1 MMKLANIDQH
11 HPFSLCALRQDN
23 EENCFF
29 LDYGYKYFN
38 FPMMVVESQ
47 YDTYTLNKILEISCV
62 NEKGSLSGCSSA
74 EIAYI

>member
-1 MMKLANIDQH
+1 MMKLANIDQN

-38 FPMMVVESQ
+38 FPMMVV
-47 YDTYTLNKILEISCV
+47 
-62 NEKGSLSGCSSA
+62 
-74 EIAYI
+74 